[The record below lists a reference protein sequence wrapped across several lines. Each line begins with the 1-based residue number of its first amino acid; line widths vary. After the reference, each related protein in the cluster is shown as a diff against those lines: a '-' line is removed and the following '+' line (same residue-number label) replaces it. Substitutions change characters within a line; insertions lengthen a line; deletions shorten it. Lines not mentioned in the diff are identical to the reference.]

1 MLFAFSAAAL
11 MLSGCASLAGAGSD
25 SPMPER
31 TIKERT
37 PSEVVTAPKKDRDS
51 ALRLARMLVAQGRY
65 EGALGVYAELDRRGG
80 MDAKTLW
87 NMQGS
92 RRSLNRR
99 ELP

>member
-37 PSEVVTAPKKDRDS
+37 PSEVVTAPKKDRES
-51 ALRLARMLVAQGRY
+51 ALRLARMLVAQGRS
-65 EGALGVYAELDRRGG
+65 AFMLNSTAEAAWMLRPF
-80 MDAKTLW
+80 W

>member
-51 ALRLARMLVAQGRY
+51 ALRLRACWWLRDATKGRSAFMLNST
-65 EGALGVYAELDRRGG
+65 AEAAWMLRPF
-80 MDAKTLW
+80 W